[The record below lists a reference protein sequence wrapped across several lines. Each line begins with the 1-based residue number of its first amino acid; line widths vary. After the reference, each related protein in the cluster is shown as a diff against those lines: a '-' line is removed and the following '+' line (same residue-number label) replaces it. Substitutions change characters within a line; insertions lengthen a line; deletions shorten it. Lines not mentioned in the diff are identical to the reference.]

1 MLGSTAADGHP
12 VVEPFD
18 LPGLFFGD
26 TGPGVE
32 VESNGIVFTVV
43 GAGNKPDHVWW
54 VKDGVL
60 YWVSNTI
67 FADLTREQLLAIA
80 ISTVPVPAAS

>member
-1 MLGSTAADGHP
+1 
-12 VVEPFD
+12 
-18 LPGLFFGD
+18 
-26 TGPGVE
+26 
-32 VESNGIVFTVV
+32 VV